1 MRTLV
6 VATFF
11 VLAGLCLSGSAEA
24 VTICYFGSWAV
35 WRQGAGRYD
44 VGDIDPFLC
53 THLIYG
59 FAEIST
65 ATWEVEAMEPYNDL
79 CVDYGQC
86 AYSRFT
92 ALKNLNPDLKTILS
106 VGGNS
111 VEGSTFSQLS
121 EDASR
126 RKIFVN
132 SAVEML
138 KNYSFDGLDI
148 NWMHPTGEGG
158 QPEDKENYIALL
170 RDLHGALAD
179 EDLLLTAC
187 VSLKKPVVDVAYD
200 VPELS
205 DVVDFVMLNGYNLH
219 GPWHTFTHHHAPLFA
234 HPADTGANALLS
246 IDYGVRYWISKG
258 VDKTKLVLGLSTY
271 GTTWTLNSLDNT
283 GYYAYATQAGKPG
296 PYTATL
302 GILGYNEICELQ
314 HGSDQWTVV
323 RDPAMHEPYAYST
336 TDKTWCG
343 YEDSQSLWRKGQYAR
358 SQGLAGVMVWS
369 LETDDFSGSCTGRP
383 YNLIRSMTEG
393 FLDLP
398 FSTPVPPTSATTQ
411 TTSGLATP
419 ACGDEYFVP
428 DLYCNKYWQCE
439 GGTPHPR
446 ECPEGLVWNT
456 AQAAC
461 TWPFVTDTAHC
472 LMPGQTMTPPATA
485 TPTAATESSTSTSE
499 TSTKSTSHTSS
510 TVSLSETSAPTSQ
523 TPSTTAPSASPAST
537 TTITTAP
544 IPPDCDPASNYFVS
558 HQSCKKFWWC
568 VEGRAVL
575 GTCYGDLVWDQD
587 ARVCVSAGH
596 RDTADCGIL

>member
-11 VLAGLCLSGSAEA
+11 VLAGLCLSGTAEA

-271 GTTWTLNSLDNT
+271 GTTWTLNSLGDT

-343 YEDSQSLWRKGQYAR
+343 YEDSQSLWRKID
-358 SQGLAGVMVWS
+358 S
-369 LETDDFSGSCTGRP
+369 
-383 YNLIRSMTEG
+383 
-393 FLDLP
+393 
-398 FSTPVPPTSATTQ
+398 
-411 TTSGLATP
+411 
-419 ACGDEYFVP
+419 
-428 DLYCNKYWQCE
+428 
-439 GGTPHPR
+439 
-446 ECPEGLVWNT
+446 
-456 AQAAC
+456 
-461 TWPFVTDTAHC
+461 
-472 LMPGQTMTPPATA
+472 
-485 TPTAATESSTSTSE
+485 
-499 TSTKSTSHTSS
+499 
-510 TVSLSETSAPTSQ
+510 
-523 TPSTTAPSASPAST
+523 
-537 TTITTAP
+537 
-544 IPPDCDPASNYFVS
+544 
-558 HQSCKKFWWC
+558 
-568 VEGRAVL
+568 
-575 GTCYGDLVWDQD
+575 
-587 ARVCVSAGH
+587 
-596 RDTADCGIL
+596 